1 MKRLLFSTLASL
13 ASVSAA
19 FAQADPAVNIIASSP
34 TVVINQNVNLQVDI
48 VNNGA
53 TTITAGCAIV
63 TVSIPSG
70 IGTITGL
77 GAGSD
82 PSWTFSINPA
92 GTSIQLTNNNG
103 ALVGFSP
110 QQTVNVTVKGTTVG
124 GPSSVTANI
133 AYNPIGGPGCS
144 SAGNVSTANDN
155 ATTSLTVT
163 EAPTPVTIASFT
175 AKAVGTNA
183 QLDWVTSSERNNA
196 FFDIQ
201 HSTDLKV
208 FESVGKIAGKGTTS
222 ARNTYTF
229 THFNPDPA
237 VIHYY
242 RLRQVDNDGT
252 YADQPVKSVQFDSY
266 VGIALKAH
274 ADPGRNVRVF
284 VDYGDDNLSSAA
296 TVSLLDV
303 TGQKVGTRS
312 IQLVKGRNTVDFA
325 SGSLASG
332 VYLVRL
338 ENPSKNTSV
347 RIVLP

>member
-1 MKRLLFSTLASL
+1 MKHIRILFLPVFVL
-13 ASVSAA
+13 
-19 FAQADPAVNIIASSP
+19 FAQLANA
-34 TVVINQNVNLQVDI
+34 QQVDLQGVSIDASANPISVNQTATLDAI
-48 VNNGA
+48 VKNNGPGA
-53 TTITAGCAIV
+53 IPAGQAIV
-63 TVSIPSG
+63 TVSINSTFLNFITPLALTDASG
-70 IGTITGL
+70 LWTITASSASSVTL
-77 GAGSD
+77 SN
-82 PSWTFSINPA
+82 T
-92 GTSIQLTNNNG
+92 NG
-103 ALVGFSP
+103 ALPGNPAVGYTLSVGIKGVANGTSSLNLASSLSLDA
-110 QQTVNVTVKGTTVG
+110 TVSDRDGT
-124 GPSSVTANI
+124 NQ
-133 AYNPIGGPGCS
+133 
-144 SAGNVSTANDN
+144 SAAGSTLVE
-155 ATTSLTVT
+155 S
-163 EAPTPVTIASFT
+163 PTPVTIASFT